1 MTFNPHSDL
10 PAADAPRDTYSFG
23 RIAAVVVLV
32 SLVLG
37 AWRLV
42 LTPVGVH
49 VVCEP
54 PQLVPDGV
62 SQCRVRVEQV
72 NRIGTAI
79 PFTHTPLRVTVL
91 EGADLLQVSYADD
104 GTTALLTAGTQ
115 PGIVELTI
123 MAEGWPLPLA
133 CRVVLETPMART
145 CGAPPATS
153 AGIAGITSR
162 WTHPPASPEH
172 LRIAL
177 THTQQ

>member
-1 MTFNPHSDL
+1 MMFNPLSDP
-10 PAADAPRDTYSFG
+10 PAASDARETYSFG
-23 RIAAVVVLV
+23 RIALVVVLV
-32 SLVLG
+32 SLALG

-49 VVCEP
+49 LVCEP

-91 EGADLLQVSYADD
+91 EGADLLQISYTDN

-115 PGIVELTI
+115 PGVVELKI
-123 MAEGWPLPLA
+123 LAEGWPLPLL
-133 CRVVLETPMART
+133 CRVVLETPMALRCAAPAGPST
-145 CGAPPATS
+145 DIAGAPIHFIPTP
-153 AGIAGITSR
+153 R
-162 WTHPPASPEH
+162 
-172 LRIAL
+172 AL
-177 THTQQ
+177 NGA